1 MPAGLSNNRRPRPRG
16 TPVMPRALTSLLMG
30 TLLSLFVLHR
40 VTPLT
45 GAEPSFLIGKHVE
58 WKYFAG
64 RERPPKEWKQPS
76 FDDSGWKSGRAGFG
90 YGDGDDRTVLK
101 AMQDR
106 YRSVYIRRAFK
117 LANLNDVQ
125 ALYLHVNFDDSFIAY
140 LNGVRVAIASLTPS
154 NGGLRVHHH
163 EANGHEE
170 FVIENAGR
178 ILKPGRNVLAI
189 EGHNVGID
197 SSDFSLDPILSTRK
211 LKSLIGVD
219 EYLADLDEFEQRL
232 LDQSSYLSRRGFD
245 YATALK
251 ELRDS
256 INEDTTMADFV
267 PGLQKLL
274 MQIGDCHAGVSS
286 KAWPTRGGYL
296 PLRPADTEEGLV
308 ALSLHQDEPLESEC
322 PYLDSIDGVPIERWI
337 AAAARYVPQGSPQL
351 VRRRSLSW
359 IGRVNV
365 IRAELGLP
373 AKEIVVVGLRSADG
387 KKQVEDRLRLT
398 GQGYGVAKV
407 RLGKPRML
415 DGNVGYL
422 RIPAMD
428 KRLVESTVEHIKQF
442 RDTAGLIIDVRDNG
456 GGTYHLLR
464 AIYGFFVPED
474 AEPYVTNI
482 AAYRLS
488 HRFSENHIA
497 YRPTYRADWDGW
509 SNEERIAIKRAADVF
524 RPEWLPPEGKFS
536 EWHYMVLGRQP
547 DASDYFFYDKPVVVL
562 CNAGSF
568 SATDGF
574 LSAFSALPQ
583 VTLVGESSGGGS
595 GATRRFT
602 LSNTGITVA
611 LSSMASFHANGKTFD
626 GNGIEVGVPC
636 KPTLEGFTKGTDSV
650 LQLGVGLLKQKGK

>member
-1 MPAGLSNNRRPRPRG
+1 M
-16 TPVMPRALTSLLMG
+16 TPRALTSLLMG
-30 TLLSLFVLHR
+30 TLLSLFVLQR
-40 VTPLT
+40 ATPLT
-45 GAEPSFLIGKHVE
+45 GAEPSFLIRKHAQ

-64 RERPPKEWKQPS
+64 RERPPKNWNQAS

-90 YGDGDDRTVLK
+90 YGDEDDQTVLK
-101 AMQDR
+101 EMQGR
-106 YRSVYIRRAFK
+106 YRSVYIRRAFE
-117 LANLNDVQ
+117 LADVNDVQ

-140 LNGVRVAIASLTPS
+140 LNGVRVAIASLAPS
-154 NGGLRVHHH
+154 GDGLSVHQH
-163 EANGHEE
+163 EAKGHEE
-170 FVIENAGR
+170 FVIENAAQV
-178 ILKPGRNVLAI
+178 LKPGRNVLAI
-189 EGHNVGID
+189 VGHNVGID

-211 LKSLIGVD
+211 LQSLIGVD
-219 EYLADLDEFEQRL
+219 EYLADLDEFERRL
-232 LDQSSYLSRRGFD
+232 IDQSSYLTRRGFD
-245 YATALK
+245 YATGIK
-251 ELRDS
+251 ELRNS

-267 PGLQKLL
+267 PELQKLL
-274 MQIGDCHAGVSS
+274 MQIGDCHASVSS

-296 PLRPADTEEGLV
+296 PLRPADTAEGVV
-308 ALSLHQDEPLESEC
+308 ALALHQDEPLDAEC
-322 PYLDSIDGVPIERWI
+322 PYLDSIDGVPIERWM

-351 VRRRSLSW
+351 VRRRSLGW

-373 AKEIVVVGLRSADG
+373 AKEIVIVGLRSADG
-387 KKQVEDRLRLT
+387 RKQVEDRLRLT
-398 GQGYGVAKV
+398 GQGYGVARV
-407 RLGKPRML
+407 RLGKTRML

-428 KRLVESTVEHIKQF
+428 KRLVESTVEQIKQF
-442 RDTAGLIIDVRDNG
+442 RDTAELIIDVRDNG

-464 AIYGFFVPED
+464 AIYGFFVPEE

-488 HRFSENHIA
+488 HRFSENNIA

-509 SNEERIAIKRAADVF
+509 SNEERIAIKKAADVF

-536 EWHYMVLGRQP
+536 EWHYMVLDRQP
-547 DASDYFFYDKPVVVL
+547 DAADCFFYDKPVVVL

-602 LSNTGITVA
+602 LPNTDITVA
-611 LSSMASFHANGKTFD
+611 LSSMASFQANGKTFD

-636 KPTLEGFTKGTDSV
+636 KPTLEDFTKGTDSV